1 MILSLFIFCFHTK
14 IPFFNSATIVSLN
27 VMNYNVCLVYIPCSY
42 KKSCTLTVSNFLF
55 LKFQEDRMSKCA
67 ICTNLEEE
75 REKTTDKDV
84 KSYLDRLFKEHNDL
98 QM

>member
-1 MILSLFIFCFHTK
+1 
-14 IPFFNSATIVSLN
+14 
-27 VMNYNVCLVYIPCSY
+27 
-42 KKSCTLTVSNFLF
+42 
-55 LKFQEDRMSKCA
+55 MSKCA
-67 ICTNLEEE
+67 ICTILEEE